1 MLKVETEIPSTT
13 LEKVWDCWTKSE
25 HIVNWNFASETWC
38 CPSAKND
45 LRVRGDFSYRMEAKD
60 GSFGFD
66 YCGSYD
72 EIIEHRLIRIAL
84 GDGRKVCITFENK
97 DDGVYVVEEF
107 EPELENSLDLQKS
120 GWQAILDNFR
130 KHVESC

>member
-13 LEKVWDCWTKSE
+13 LEKVWDCWTKPE

-72 EIIEHRLIRIAL
+72 EIIEHRLIRFAL